1 MAWFTQ
7 DLNGQWWQLDIDANG
22 QIITTQVNAPG
33 TPTGFYAAQTKTG
46 QELVK
51 IVKDKLAGYG
61 NAASPQTI
69 LMHLNEAKD
78 EVWAV
83 IKSLNDQNFVV
94 FTQDQDNGLQN
105 YFPQLAIGTREYDL
119 PSDLKEIKFLE
130 VITPKDQADVKFSY
144 RKMNHPE
151 FTTARRS
158 ANMDSTTDI
167 INEYVYTIA
176 GTNPQQLIMGNYPA
190 MAMSL
195 RIWYVR
201 GIPDFT
207 LTSLVNDIVAPYDR
221 KMTDFAVKRV
231 LLGADL
237 KAFETW
243 KSEWRDSLIMITE
256 SSAPRNQAD
265 AVYVTDFEG

>member
-7 DLNGQWWQLDIDANG
+7 DINGQWWQLDIDGNG
-22 QIITTQVNAPG
+22 QLVTTQVPAPG
-33 TPTGFYAAQTKTG
+33 APTGFYAAQTKTG

-61 NAASPQTI
+61 NAANPQTI

-83 IKSLNDQNFVV
+83 IKSLNDQNFVT
-94 FTQDQDNGLQN
+94 FTQDQNNGLEN
-105 YFPQLAIGTREYDL
+105 YFPQLVAGTREYNL
-119 PSDLKEIKFLE
+119 PSDLKEVKLIE
-130 VITPKDQADVKFSY
+130 VISPTDQADTKFIY
-144 RKMNHPE
+144 RKMNHPD
-151 FTTARRS
+151 FTSARRS
-158 ANMDSTTDI
+158 ANMDPTTDVVSD
-167 INEYVYTIA
+167 YYYTIA
-176 GTNPQQLIMGNYPA
+176 GTNPAQFVMANYPA
-190 MAMSL
+190 LTMSI
-195 RIWYVR
+195 RMWYVR

-231 LLGADL
+231 LLGSDL
-237 KAFETW
+237 QSFEAWKA
-243 KSEWRDSLIMITE
+243 EWRDSLIMIAE

-265 AVYVTDFEG
+265 AVFVQDFEG